1 MYNNYIIYG
10 ASIAIG
16 SSLLQLFF
24 PWWIVVF
31 PCFLLGLLKQKKNN
45 FFPIFSTGFI
55 SIGLLWGVYAAMIQ
69 IYTGSELS
77 HRVAEMFQLPSND
90 FIGIISAMIGGFTG
104 GLSALCGALIKWAS
118 VDLKPV
124 EKSSTPSE

>member
-16 SSLLQLFF
+16 CSLLQLFF
-24 PWWIVVF
+24 PWWIIAF
-31 PCFLLGLLKQKKNN
+31 PCFALGVLKQKQN
-45 FFPIFSTGFI
+45 FLPIFLTGFI
-55 SIGLLWGVYAAMIQ
+55 SIALLWGVYAAMIQ

-77 HRVAEMFQLPSND
+77 HRVAEMFRLPSND
-90 FIGIISAMIGGFTG
+90 FVGIISALIGGLTG

-124 EKSSTPSE
+124 EKTNTSSD